1 MLLFLGNGGAGK
13 TTLAAATGLR
23 LARAGQRV
31 LIASVDQ
38 AHSLVDAFS
47 GTVDG
52 DAASG
57 EPSGI
62 RPIAPG
68 LDIVEIDTFTLLEER
83 YRGLGSLM
91 AMASAGH
98 EHGVSFG
105 AIEPEELLGFPGIE
119 ELLGMHE
126 ICRLADEDRWDT
138 VVVDLPASADALR
151 TLQLP
156 DTVAAY
162 VERIWPH
169 HDRMVAGTGSD
180 VRLTLVVAMIERV
193 LAQIESVRS
202 LIADSAR
209 TGATVVVTAEQLS
222 IADAE
227 RTLSAAALLGIR
239 IDRVLVNKVL
249 PALNSSSIGLVG
261 AHPAVFWFERWRAA
275 QLDAIAELR
284 RRVTTVPI
292 VEVEHSHGEPVGLG
306 PLQDVADR
314 LERSSLELL
323 APNSLERRA
332 SGWGEQP
339 SVVLESGLG
348 LESVYAM
355 RMLLPVVD
363 STTLGLG
370 RVEDDLI
377 VSADGR
383 RRRIRLASVLRRC
396 VAESAELDG
405 PCLVVRFRPNPDL
418 WPL

>member
-1 MLLFLGNGGAGK
+1 MLLFLGKGGAGK
-13 TTLAAATGLR
+13 TTLAAASGLR
-23 LARAGQRV
+23 LAQAGERV

-38 AHSLVDAFS
+38 AHSLADAFA
-47 GTVDG
+47 G
-52 DAASG
+52 DAEVEDS
-57 EPSGI
+57 S
-62 RPIAPG
+62 RVRSIAPG
-68 LDIVEIDTFTLLEER
+68 LDILEIDTLRLLEAR
-83 YRGLGSLM
+83 YRGLGSLL
-91 AMASAGH
+91 AVASAGH

-105 AIEPEELLGFPGIE
+105 AIEPEELLGLPGVE

-126 ICRLADEDRWDT
+126 ISRLADENRWDT
-138 VVVDLPASADALR
+138 VIVDLPASADALR

-162 VERIWPH
+162 VERIWPLH
-169 HDRMVAGTGSD
+169 ARIVAGTGSD
-180 VRLTLVVAMIERV
+180 VRLTLVVAMIERI
-193 LAQIESVRS
+193 LAQIDSVRS
-202 LIADSAR
+202 LIADADR

-222 IADAE
+222 IVDAE

-239 IDRVLVNKVL
+239 IDRVLVNRIL
-249 PALNSSSIGLVG
+249 PKLNASSVGLVG

-275 QLDAIAELR
+275 QLDAVAELR
-284 RRVTTVPI
+284 RRIGTVPI
-292 VEVEHSHGEPVGLG
+292 VEVEQAPGEPVGLR

-314 LERSSLELL
+314 LE
-323 APNSLERRA
+323 PDSLERRA
-332 SGWGEQP
+332 PGWGEQP
-339 SVVLESGLG
+339 SVVLESGGG

-396 VAESAELDG
+396 VADSAELDG
-405 PCLVVRFRPNPDL
+405 PCLVVRFRPNPDV

>member
-1 MLLFLGNGGAGK
+1 VLLFLGKGGAGK
-13 TTLAAATGLR
+13 TTLAAASGLR
-23 LARAGQRV
+23 LAQAGERV

-38 AHSLVDAFS
+38 AHSLADAFA
-47 GTVDG
+47 G
-52 DAASG
+52 DAEAEG
-57 EPSGI
+57 PSGV
-62 RPIAPG
+62 RSIAPG
-68 LDIVEIDTFTLLEER
+68 LDIVEIDTLTLLEAR

-91 AMASAGH
+91 AVASTGH

-105 AIEPEELLGFPGIE
+105 AIEPEELLGLPGVE

-126 ICRLADEDRWDT
+126 ICRLADENRWDT
-138 VVVDLPASADALR
+138 VIVDLPASADALR

-162 VERIWPH
+162 VERIWPLH
-169 HDRMVAGTGSD
+169 ARMVAGTGSD
-180 VRLTLVVAMIERV
+180 VRLTLVVAMIERI
-193 LAQIESVRS
+193 LAQVDSVRS
-202 LIADSAR
+202 LITDSAR

-222 IADAE
+222 IVDAE

-239 IDRVLVNKVL
+239 IDRVLVNRIL
-249 PALNSSSIGLVG
+249 PKLNASSIGLVG

-275 QLDAIAELR
+275 QLDAVAELR
-284 RRVTTVPI
+284 RRIGTVPV
-292 VEVEHSHGEPVGLG
+292 VEVEHAPGEPVGLG

-314 LERSSLELL
+314 LE
-323 APNSLERRA
+323 PDSLERRA
-332 SGWGEQP
+332 PGWGEQP
-339 SVVLESGLG
+339 SVVLESGSG

-396 VAESAELDG
+396 VADSAELDG
-405 PCLVVRFRPNPDL
+405 PCLVVRFRPNPDV

>member
-1 MLLFLGNGGAGK
+1 MLLFLGKGGAGK
-13 TTLAAATGLR
+13 TTLAAASGLR
-23 LARAGQRV
+23 LAQAGERV

-38 AHSLVDAFS
+38 AHSLADAFA
-47 GTVDG
+47 GDG
-52 DAASG
+52 EAQD
-57 EPSGI
+57 PSGV
-62 RPIAPG
+62 RSIAPG
-68 LDIVEIDTFTLLEER
+68 LDIVEIDTMTLLEAR

-91 AMASAGH
+91 AVASAGH

-105 AIEPEELLGFPGIE
+105 AIEPEELLGLPGVE

-126 ICRLADEDRWDT
+126 VGRLADENRWDT
-138 VVVDLPASADALR
+138 VIVDLPASADALR

-162 VERIWPH
+162 VERIWPLH
-169 HDRMVAGTGSD
+169 ARMVAGTGSD
-180 VRLTLVVAMIERV
+180 VRLTLVVAMIERI
-193 LAQIESVRS
+193 LAQVDSVRS
-202 LIADSAR
+202 LITDSAR

-222 IADAE
+222 VVDAE

-239 IDRVLVNKVL
+239 IDRVLVNKIL
-249 PALNSSSIGLVG
+249 PKLNASSIGLVG

-275 QLDAIAELR
+275 QLDAVAELR
-284 RRVTTVPI
+284 RRIGTVPI
-292 VEVEHSHGEPVGLG
+292 VEVEHAPGEPVGLG

-314 LERSSLELL
+314 LE
-323 APNSLERRA
+323 PDSLERRA
-332 SGWGEQP
+332 PGWGEQP
-339 SVVLESGLG
+339 SVVLESGGG

-396 VAESAELDG
+396 VADSAELDG
-405 PCLVVRFRPNPDL
+405 PCLVVRFRPNPDV

>member
-1 MLLFLGNGGAGK
+1 MLLFLGKGGAGK
-13 TTLAAATGLR
+13 TTLAAASGLR
-23 LARAGQRV
+23 LAQAGERV

-38 AHSLVDAFS
+38 AHSLADAFA
-47 GTVDG
+47 G
-52 DAASG
+52 DAEAEDSSG
-57 EPSGI
+57 VRS
-62 RPIAPG
+62 IAPG
-68 LDIVEIDTFTLLEER
+68 LDIVEIDTLALLEAR

-91 AMASAGH
+91 AVASAGH

-105 AIEPEELLGFPGIE
+105 AIEPEELLGLPGVE

-126 ICRLADEDRWDT
+126 IVRLADENRWDT
-138 VVVDLPASADALR
+138 VIVDLPASADALR

-162 VERIWPH
+162 VERIWPLH
-169 HDRMVAGTGSD
+169 ARMVSGTGSD
-180 VRLTLVVAMIERV
+180 VRLTLVVAMIERI
-193 LAQIESVRS
+193 LAQVGSVRS
-202 LIADSAR
+202 LITDSAR

-222 IADAE
+222 VVDAE

-239 IDRVLVNKVL
+239 IDRVLVNRIL
-249 PALNSSSIGLVG
+249 PKLTASSIGLVG

-275 QLDAIAELR
+275 QLDAVAELR
-284 RRVTTVPI
+284 RRVGTVPI
-292 VEVEHSHGEPVGLG
+292 VEVEHAPGEPVGLG

-314 LERSSLELL
+314 LE
-323 APNSLERRA
+323 PDSLERSA
-332 SGWGEQP
+332 PGWGEQP
-339 SVVLESGLG
+339 SVVLESGTG

-355 RMLLPVVD
+355 RMLLPVAD

-383 RRRIRLASVLRRC
+383 RRRITLASVLRRC
-396 VAESAELDG
+396 IADSAELDG
-405 PCLVVRFRPNPDL
+405 PFLVVRFRPNPDV

>member
-1 MLLFLGNGGAGK
+1 MLLFLGKGGAGK
-13 TTLAAATGLR
+13 TALAAASGLR
-23 LARAGQRV
+23 LAQAGERV

-38 AHSLVDAFS
+38 AHSLADAFA
-47 GTVDG
+47 G
-52 DAASG
+52 DAEAEDSSG
-57 EPSGI
+57 VRS
-62 RPIAPG
+62 IAPG
-68 LDIVEIDTFTLLEER
+68 LDIVEIDTLALLEAR

-91 AMASAGH
+91 AVASAGH

-105 AIEPEELLGFPGIE
+105 AIEPEELLGLPGVE

-126 ICRLADEDRWDT
+126 IVRLADENRWDT
-138 VVVDLPASADALR
+138 VIVDLPASADALR

-162 VERIWPH
+162 VERTWPLH
-169 HDRMVAGTGSD
+169 ARMVSGTGSD
-180 VRLTLVVAMIERV
+180 VRLTLVVAMIERI
-193 LAQIESVRS
+193 LAQVGSVRS
-202 LIADSAR
+202 LITDSAR

-222 IADAE
+222 VVDAE

-239 IDRVLVNKVL
+239 IDRVLVNRIL
-249 PALNSSSIGLVG
+249 PKLTASSIGLVG

-275 QLDAIAELR
+275 QLDAVAELR
-284 RRVTTVPI
+284 RRVGTVPI
-292 VEVEHSHGEPVGLG
+292 VEVEHAPGEPVGLG

-314 LERSSLELL
+314 LE
-323 APNSLERRA
+323 PDSLERRA
-332 SGWGEQP
+332 PGWGEQP
-339 SVVLESGLG
+339 SVVLESGTG

-355 RMLLPVVD
+355 RMLLPVAD

-383 RRRIRLASVLRRC
+383 RRRITLASVLRRC
-396 VAESAELDG
+396 IADSAELEG
-405 PCLVVRFRPNPDL
+405 PFLVVRFRPNPDV

>member
-1 MLLFLGNGGAGK
+1 MLLFLGKGGAGK
-13 TTLAAATGLR
+13 TTLAAASGLR
-23 LARAGQRV
+23 LAQAGERV

-38 AHSLVDAFS
+38 AHSLADAFA
-47 GTVDG
+47 G
-52 DAASG
+52 DAEAEDSSG
-57 EPSGI
+57 VRS
-62 RPIAPG
+62 IAPG
-68 LDIVEIDTFTLLEER
+68 LDIVEIDTLALLEAR

-91 AMASAGH
+91 AVASAGH

-105 AIEPEELLGFPGIE
+105 AIEPEELLGLPGVE

-126 ICRLADEDRWDT
+126 IVRLADENRWDT
-138 VVVDLPASADALR
+138 VIVDLPASADALR

-162 VERIWPH
+162 VERIWPLH
-169 HDRMVAGTGSD
+169 ARMVSGTGSD
-180 VRLTLVVAMIERV
+180 VRLTLVVAMIERI
-193 LAQIESVRS
+193 LAQVGSVRS
-202 LIADSAR
+202 LITDSAR

-222 IADAE
+222 IVDAE

-239 IDRVLVNKVL
+239 IDRVLVNRIL
-249 PALNSSSIGLVG
+249 PKLTASSIGLVG

-275 QLDAIAELR
+275 QLDAVAELR
-284 RRVTTVPI
+284 RRVGTVPI
-292 VEVEHSHGEPVGLG
+292 VEVEHAPGEPVGLG

-314 LERSSLELL
+314 LE
-323 APNSLERRA
+323 PDSLERRA
-332 SGWGEQP
+332 PGWGEQP
-339 SVVLESGLG
+339 SVVLESGTG

-355 RMLLPVVD
+355 RMLLPVAD

-383 RRRIRLASVLRRC
+383 RRRITLASVLRRC
-396 VAESAELDG
+396 IADSAELDG
-405 PCLVVRFRPNPDL
+405 PFLVVRFRPNPDV

>member
-1 MLLFLGNGGAGK
+1 MLLFLGKGGAGK
-13 TTLAAATGLR
+13 TTLAAASGLR
-23 LARAGQRV
+23 LAQAGERV

-38 AHSLVDAFS
+38 AHSLADAFA
-47 GTVDG
+47 G
-52 DAASG
+52 DAEA
-57 EPSGI
+57 EDPSGF
-62 RPIAPG
+62 RSIAPG
-68 LDIVEIDTFTLLEER
+68 LDIVEIDTLTLLETR
-83 YRGLGSLM
+83 YRGVGSLM
-91 AMASAGH
+91 AVASAGH

-105 AIEPEELLGFPGIE
+105 AIEPEELLGLPGVE

-126 ICRLADEDRWDT
+126 ICRLADENRWDT
-138 VVVDLPASADALR
+138 VIVDLPASADALR

-162 VERIWPH
+162 VERIWPLH
-169 HDRMVAGTGSD
+169 ARMVAGTGSD
-180 VRLTLVVAMIERV
+180 VRLTLVVAMIERI
-193 LAQIESVRS
+193 LAQVDSVRS
-202 LIADSAR
+202 LITDSAR

-222 IADAE
+222 IVDAE

-239 IDRVLVNKVL
+239 IDRVLVNRIL
-249 PALNSSSIGLVG
+249 PKLNASSIGLVG

-275 QLDAIAELR
+275 QLDAVAELR
-284 RRVTTVPI
+284 RRIGTVPV
-292 VEVEHSHGEPVGLG
+292 VEVEHAPGEPVGLG

-314 LERSSLELL
+314 LE
-323 APNSLERRA
+323 PDSLERRA
-332 SGWGEQP
+332 PGWGEQP
-339 SVVLESGLG
+339 SVVLESGSG

-396 VAESAELDG
+396 VADSAELDG
-405 PCLVVRFRPNPDL
+405 PCLVVRFRPNPDV

>member
-1 MLLFLGNGGAGK
+1 M
-13 TTLAAATGLR
+13 
-23 LARAGQRV
+23 
-31 LIASVDQ
+31 
-38 AHSLVDAFS
+38 
-47 GTVDG
+47 
-52 DAASG
+52 
-57 EPSGI
+57 
-62 RPIAPG
+62 APG
-68 LDIVEIDTFTLLEER
+68 LDILEIDTLRLLEAR
-83 YRGLGSLM
+83 YRGLGSLL
-91 AMASAGH
+91 AVASAGH

-105 AIEPEELLGFPGIE
+105 AIEPEELLGLPGIE

-126 ICRLADEDRWDT
+126 ISRLADENRWDT
-138 VVVDLPASADALR
+138 VIVDLPASADALR

-162 VERIWPH
+162 VERIWPLH
-169 HDRMVAGTGSD
+169 ARMVAGTGSD
-180 VRLTLVVAMIERV
+180 VRLTLVVAMIERI
-193 LAQIESVRS
+193 LAQIDSVRS
-202 LIADSAR
+202 LITDADR

-222 IADAE
+222 IVDAE

-239 IDRVLVNKVL
+239 IDRVLVNRIL
-249 PALNSSSIGLVG
+249 PKLNASSVGLVG

-275 QLDAIAELR
+275 QLDAVAELR
-284 RRVTTVPI
+284 RRIGTVPI
-292 VEVEHSHGEPVGLG
+292 VEVEQAPGEPVGLG

-314 LERSSLELL
+314 LE
-323 APNSLERRA
+323 PDSLERRA
-332 SGWGEQP
+332 PGWGEQP
-339 SVVLESGLG
+339 SVVLESGGG

-396 VAESAELDG
+396 VADSAELDG
-405 PCLVVRFRPNPDL
+405 PCLVVRFRPNPDV

>member
-1 MLLFLGNGGAGK
+1 MLLFLGKGGAGK
-13 TTLAAATGLR
+13 TTLAAASGLR
-23 LARAGQRV
+23 LAQAGERV

-38 AHSLVDAFS
+38 AHSLADAFA
-47 GTVDG
+47 G
-52 DAASG
+52 DAEAEDSSG
-57 EPSGI
+57 VRS
-62 RPIAPG
+62 IAPG
-68 LDIVEIDTFTLLEER
+68 LDIVEIDTLALLEAR

-91 AMASAGH
+91 AVASAGH

-105 AIEPEELLGFPGIE
+105 AIEPEELLGLPGVE

-126 ICRLADEDRWDT
+126 IVRLADENRWDT
-138 VVVDLPASADALR
+138 VIVDLPASADALR

-162 VERIWPH
+162 VERTWPLH
-169 HDRMVAGTGSD
+169 ARMVSGTGSD
-180 VRLTLVVAMIERV
+180 VRLTLVVAMIERI
-193 LAQIESVRS
+193 LAQVGSVRS
-202 LIADSAR
+202 LITDSAR

-222 IADAE
+222 VVDAE

-239 IDRVLVNKVL
+239 IDRVLVNRIL
-249 PALNSSSIGLVG
+249 PKLTASSIGLVG

-275 QLDAIAELR
+275 QLDAVAELR
-284 RRVTTVPI
+284 RRVGTVPI
-292 VEVEHSHGEPVGLG
+292 VEVEHAPGEPVGLG

-314 LERSSLELL
+314 LE
-323 APNSLERRA
+323 PDSLERRA
-332 SGWGEQP
+332 PGWGEQP
-339 SVVLESGLG
+339 SVVLESGTG

-355 RMLLPVVD
+355 RMLLPVAD

-383 RRRIRLASVLRRC
+383 RRRITLASVLRRC
-396 VAESAELDG
+396 IADSAELEG
-405 PCLVVRFRPNPDL
+405 PFLVVRFRPNPDV

>member
-1 MLLFLGNGGAGK
+1 MLLFLGKGGAGK
-13 TTLAAATGLR
+13 TTLAAASGLR
-23 LARAGQRV
+23 LAQAGERV

-47 GTVDG
+47 GGSERGVDAE
-52 DAASG
+52 AA

-62 RPIAPG
+62 RSIAPG
-68 LDIVEIDTFTLLEER
+68 LDIVEIDTFSLLEER

-138 VVVDLPASADALR
+138 IVVDLPASADALR

-162 VERIWPH
+162 VERIWPR

-193 LAQIESVRS
+193 LAQIDTVRS
-202 LIADSAR
+202 LITDSAR

-222 IADAE
+222 VADAE
-227 RTLSAAALLGIR
+227 RTLSAAALLGIG
-239 IDRVLVNKVL
+239 IDRVLVNKIL

-261 AHPAVFWFERWRAA
+261 AHPAVFWFERWRAE
-275 QLDAIAELR
+275 QLDAVAELR
-284 RRVTTVPI
+284 RRIGTVPL
-292 VEVEHSHGEPVGLG
+292 VEVEHSHSEPVGLG
-306 PLQDVADR
+306 ALQELADR
-314 LERSSLELL
+314 LEPSF
-323 APNSLERRA
+323 LERRA
-332 SGWGEQP
+332 PGWGEQP
-339 SVVLESGLG
+339 SVLLESGLG

-363 STTLGLG
+363 STTLALG

-396 VAESAELDG
+396 VADSAELDG
-405 PCLVVRFRPNPDL
+405 PCLVVRFRPNPDV

>member
-1 MLLFLGNGGAGK
+1 M
-13 TTLAAATGLR
+13 AAASGLR
-23 LARAGQRV
+23 LAQAGERV

-38 AHSLVDAFS
+38 AHSLADAFA
-47 GTVDG
+47 G
-52 DAASG
+52 DAEAEDSSG
-57 EPSGI
+57 VRS
-62 RPIAPG
+62 IAPG
-68 LDIVEIDTFTLLEER
+68 LDIVEIDTLALLEAR

-91 AMASAGH
+91 AVASAGH

-105 AIEPEELLGFPGIE
+105 AIEPEELLGLPGVE

-126 ICRLADEDRWDT
+126 IVRLADENRWDT
-138 VVVDLPASADALR
+138 VIVDLPASADALR

-162 VERIWPH
+162 VERIWPLH
-169 HDRMVAGTGSD
+169 ARMVSGTGSD
-180 VRLTLVVAMIERV
+180 VRLTLVVAMIERI
-193 LAQIESVRS
+193 LAQVGSVRS
-202 LIADSAR
+202 LITDSAR

-222 IADAE
+222 VVDAE

-239 IDRVLVNKVL
+239 IDRVLVNRIL
-249 PALNSSSIGLVG
+249 PKLTASSIGLVG

-275 QLDAIAELR
+275 QLDAVAELR
-284 RRVTTVPI
+284 RRVGTVPI
-292 VEVEHSHGEPVGLG
+292 VEVEHAPGEPVGLG

-314 LERSSLELL
+314 LE
-323 APNSLERRA
+323 PDSLERRA
-332 SGWGEQP
+332 PGWGEQP
-339 SVVLESGLG
+339 SVVLESGTG

-355 RMLLPVVD
+355 RMLLPVAD

-383 RRRIRLASVLRRC
+383 RRRITLASVLRRC
-396 VAESAELDG
+396 IADSAELDG
-405 PCLVVRFRPNPDL
+405 PFLVVRFRPNPDV

>member
-1 MLLFLGNGGAGK
+1 MLLFLGKGGAGK
-13 TTLAAATGLR
+13 TTLAAASGLR
-23 LARAGQRV
+23 LAQAGERV

-38 AHSLVDAFS
+38 AHSLADAFAGHAEAEDSS
-47 GTVDG
+47 GVR
-52 DAASG
+52 S
-57 EPSGI
+57 
-62 RPIAPG
+62 IAPG
-68 LDIVEIDTFTLLEER
+68 LDIVEIDTLALLEAR

-91 AMASAGH
+91 AVASAGH

-105 AIEPEELLGFPGIE
+105 AIEPEELLGLPGVE

-126 ICRLADEDRWDT
+126 IVRLADENRWDT
-138 VVVDLPASADALR
+138 VIVDLPASADALR

-162 VERIWPH
+162 VERIWPLH
-169 HDRMVAGTGSD
+169 ARMVSGTGSD
-180 VRLTLVVAMIERV
+180 VRLTLVVAMIERI
-193 LAQIESVRS
+193 LAQVDSVRS
-202 LIADSAR
+202 LITDSAR

-222 IADAE
+222 VVDAE

-239 IDRVLVNKVL
+239 IDRVLVNRIL
-249 PALNSSSIGLVG
+249 PKLTASSIGLVG

-275 QLDAIAELR
+275 QLDAVAELR
-284 RRVTTVPI
+284 RRVGTVPI
-292 VEVEHSHGEPVGLG
+292 VEVEHAPGEPVGLG

-314 LERSSLELL
+314 LE
-323 APNSLERRA
+323 PDSLERRA
-332 SGWGEQP
+332 PGWGEQP
-339 SVVLESGLG
+339 SVVLESGTG

-355 RMLLPVVD
+355 RMLLPVAD

-383 RRRIRLASVLRRC
+383 RRRITLASVLRRC
-396 VAESAELDG
+396 IADSAELDG
-405 PCLVVRFRPNPDL
+405 PFLVVRFRPNPDV

>member
-1 MLLFLGNGGAGK
+1 MLLFLGKGGAGK
-13 TTLAAATGLR
+13 TTLAAASGLR
-23 LARAGQRV
+23 LAQAGERV

-38 AHSLVDAFS
+38 AHSLADAFAE
-47 GTVDG
+47 
-52 DAASG
+52 DA
-57 EPSGI
+57 EVEDPSGV
-62 RPIAPG
+62 RSIAPG
-68 LDIVEIDTFTLLEER
+68 LDIVEIDTLALLEAR

-91 AMASAGH
+91 AVASAGH

-105 AIEPEELLGFPGIE
+105 AIEPEELLGLPGVE

-126 ICRLADEDRWDT
+126 IGRLADENRWDT
-138 VVVDLPASADALR
+138 VIVDLPASADALR

-162 VERIWPH
+162 VERIWPLH
-169 HDRMVAGTGSD
+169 ARMVSGTGSD
-180 VRLTLVVAMIERV
+180 VRLTLVVAMIERI
-193 LAQIESVRS
+193 LAQVDSVRS
-202 LIADSAR
+202 LITDSAR

-222 IADAE
+222 IVDAE

-239 IDRVLVNKVL
+239 IDRVLVNRIMPK
-249 PALNSSSIGLVG
+249 LNASSIGLVG

-275 QLDAIAELR
+275 QLDAVADLR
-284 RRVTTVPI
+284 RRVGTVPV
-292 VEVEHSHGEPVGLG
+292 VEVEHAPGEPVGLG

-314 LERSSLELL
+314 LE
-323 APNSLERRA
+323 PDSLERRA
-332 SGWGEQP
+332 PGWGEQP
-339 SVVLESGLG
+339 SVVLESGSG

-383 RRRIRLASVLRRC
+383 RRRIKLASVLRRC
-396 VAESAELDG
+396 VADSAEFDG
-405 PCLVVRFRPNPDL
+405 PCLVVRFRPNPDV

>member
-1 MLLFLGNGGAGK
+1 VLLFLGKGGAGK
-13 TTLAAATGLR
+13 TTLAAASGLR
-23 LARAGQRV
+23 LAQAGERV

-38 AHSLVDAFS
+38 AHSLADAFA
-47 GTVDG
+47 G
-52 DAASG
+52 DAEAEDSSG
-57 EPSGI
+57 VRS
-62 RPIAPG
+62 IAPG
-68 LDIVEIDTFTLLEER
+68 LDIVEIDTLALLEAR

-91 AMASAGH
+91 AVASAGH

-105 AIEPEELLGFPGIE
+105 AIEPEELLGLPGVE

-126 ICRLADEDRWDT
+126 IVRLADENRWDT
-138 VVVDLPASADALR
+138 VIVDLPASADALR

-162 VERIWPH
+162 VERIWPLH
-169 HDRMVAGTGSD
+169 ARMVSGTGSD
-180 VRLTLVVAMIERV
+180 VRLTLVVAMIERI
-193 LAQIESVRS
+193 LAQVGSVRS
-202 LIADSAR
+202 LITDSAR

-222 IADAE
+222 VVDAE

-239 IDRVLVNKVL
+239 IDRVLVNRIL
-249 PALNSSSIGLVG
+249 PKLTASSIGLVG

-275 QLDAIAELR
+275 QLDAVAELR
-284 RRVTTVPI
+284 RRVGTVPI
-292 VEVEHSHGEPVGLG
+292 VEVEHAPGEPVGLG

-314 LERSSLELL
+314 LE
-323 APNSLERRA
+323 PDSLERRA
-332 SGWGEQP
+332 PGWGEQP
-339 SVVLESGLG
+339 SVVLESGTG

-355 RMLLPVVD
+355 RMLLPVAD

-383 RRRIRLASVLRRC
+383 RRRITLASVLRRC
-396 VAESAELDG
+396 IADSAELEG
-405 PCLVVRFRPNPDL
+405 PFLVVRFRPNPDV

>member
-1 MLLFLGNGGAGK
+1 MVLLFLGKGGAGK
-13 TTLAAATGLR
+13 TTLAAASALQ
-23 LARAGQRV
+23 LAQSGKRV

-38 AHSLVDAFS
+38 AHSLVDAFA
-47 GTVDG
+47 VDG
-52 DAASG
+52 VAESA
-57 EPSGI
+57 EPSEI
-62 RPIAPG
+62 LPVAPG
-68 LDIVEIDTFTLLEER
+68 VDIVEIDTFALLEQR
-83 YRGLGSLM
+83 YRGLGSVM

-126 ICRLADEDRWDT
+126 VYRLADEDRWDT
-138 VVVDLPASADALR
+138 VLVDMPASADALR

-156 DTVAAY
+156 DTVAGY

-193 LAQIESVRS
+193 LAHIESVRS
-202 LIADSAR
+202 LIVDSTR
-209 TGATVVVTAEQLS
+209 TGATVVVTAEELS

-239 IDRVLVNKVL
+239 IDRVLVNKIL

-261 AHPAVFWFERWRAA
+261 AHPAVFWFERWRSA
-275 QLDAIAELR
+275 QLDAVAELR
-284 RRVTTVPI
+284 RRIATVPL
-292 VEVEHSHGEPVGLG
+292 VEVEHFHTEPVGLE
-306 PLQDVADR
+306 PLQEVAAR
-314 LERSSLELL
+314 LERG
-323 APNSLERRA
+323 SLERRA
-332 SGWGEQP
+332 PGWGEQP
-339 SVVLESGLG
+339 RVVHESGVG

-363 STTLGLG
+363 SASLALG

-405 PCLVVRFRPNPDL
+405 PCLVVRFRPNPAA

>member
-1 MLLFLGNGGAGK
+1 MLLFLGKGGAGK
-13 TTLAAATGLR
+13 TTLAAASGLR
-23 LARAGQRV
+23 LAQAGERV

-38 AHSLVDAFS
+38 AHSLADAFA
-47 GTVDG
+47 G
-52 DAASG
+52 DAEVEDSSG
-57 EPSGI
+57 VRS
-62 RPIAPG
+62 IAPG
-68 LDIVEIDTFTLLEER
+68 LDILEIDTLRLLEAR
-83 YRGLGSLM
+83 YRGLGSLL
-91 AMASAGH
+91 AVASAGH

-105 AIEPEELLGFPGIE
+105 AIEPEELLGLPGVE

-126 ICRLADEDRWDT
+126 ISRLADENRWDT
-138 VVVDLPASADALR
+138 VIVDLPASADALR

-156 DTVAAY
+156 NTVAAY
-162 VERIWPH
+162 VERIWPLH
-169 HDRMVAGTGSD
+169 ARMVAGTGSD
-180 VRLTLVVAMIERV
+180 VRLTLVVAMIERI
-193 LAQIESVRS
+193 LAQIDSVRS
-202 LIADSAR
+202 LITDADR

-222 IADAE
+222 IVDAE

-239 IDRVLVNKVL
+239 IDRVLVNRIL
-249 PALNSSSIGLVG
+249 PKLNASSVGLVG

-275 QLDAIAELR
+275 QLDAVAELR
-284 RRVTTVPI
+284 RRIGTVPI
-292 VEVEHSHGEPVGLG
+292 VEVEQAPGEPVGLG

-314 LERSSLELL
+314 LE
-323 APNSLERRA
+323 PDSLERRA
-332 SGWGEQP
+332 PGWGEQP
-339 SVVLESGLG
+339 SVVLESGGG

-396 VAESAELDG
+396 VADSAELDG
-405 PCLVVRFRPNPDL
+405 PCLVVRFRPNPDV

>member
-1 MLLFLGNGGAGK
+1 MLLFLGKGGAGK
-13 TTLAAATGLR
+13 TTLAAASGLR
-23 LARAGQRV
+23 LAQAGERV

-38 AHSLVDAFS
+38 AHSLADAFA
-47 GTVDG
+47 G
-52 DAASG
+52 DAEAEDSSG
-57 EPSGI
+57 VRS
-62 RPIAPG
+62 IAPG
-68 LDIVEIDTFTLLEER
+68 LDIVEIDTLALLEAR

-91 AMASAGH
+91 AVASAGH

-105 AIEPEELLGFPGIE
+105 AIEPEELLGLPGVE

-126 ICRLADEDRWDT
+126 IVRLADENRWDT
-138 VVVDLPASADALR
+138 VIVDLPASADALR

-162 VERIWPH
+162 VERIWPLH
-169 HDRMVAGTGSD
+169 ARMVSGTGSD
-180 VRLTLVVAMIERV
+180 VRLTLVVAMIERI
-193 LAQIESVRS
+193 LAQVGSVRS
-202 LIADSAR
+202 LITDSAR

-222 IADAE
+222 VVDAE

-239 IDRVLVNKVL
+239 IDRVLVNRIL
-249 PALNSSSIGLVG
+249 PKLTASSIGLVG

-275 QLDAIAELR
+275 QLDAVAELR
-284 RRVTTVPI
+284 RRVGTVPI
-292 VEVEHSHGEPVGLG
+292 VEVEHAPGEPVGLG

-314 LERSSLELL
+314 LE
-323 APNSLERRA
+323 PDSLERRA
-332 SGWGEQP
+332 PGWGEQP
-339 SVVLESGLG
+339 SVVLESGTG

-355 RMLLPVVD
+355 RMLLPVAD

-383 RRRIRLASVLRRC
+383 RRRITLASVLRRC
-396 VAESAELDG
+396 IADSAELDG
-405 PCLVVRFRPNPDL
+405 PFLVVRFRPNPDV

>member
-1 MLLFLGNGGAGK
+1 MLLFLGKGGAGK
-13 TTLAAATGLR
+13 TTLAAASGLR
-23 LARAGQRV
+23 LAQAGERV

-38 AHSLVDAFS
+38 AHSLADAFA
-47 GTVDG
+47 G
-52 DAASG
+52 DAEAENSSG
-57 EPSGI
+57 VRS
-62 RPIAPG
+62 IAPG
-68 LDIVEIDTFTLLEER
+68 LDIVEIDTLALLEAR

-91 AMASAGH
+91 AVASAGH

-105 AIEPEELLGFPGIE
+105 AIEPEELLGLPGVE

-126 ICRLADEDRWDT
+126 IVRLADENRWDT
-138 VVVDLPASADALR
+138 VIVDLPASADALR

-162 VERIWPH
+162 VERIWPLH
-169 HDRMVAGTGSD
+169 ARMVSGTGSD
-180 VRLTLVVAMIERV
+180 VRLTLVVAMIERI
-193 LAQIESVRS
+193 LAQVDSVRS
-202 LIADSAR
+202 LITDSAR

-222 IADAE
+222 VVDAE

-239 IDRVLVNKVL
+239 IDRVLVNRIL
-249 PALNSSSIGLVG
+249 PKLTASSIGLVG

-275 QLDAIAELR
+275 QLDAVAELR
-284 RRVTTVPI
+284 RRVGTVPI
-292 VEVEHSHGEPVGLG
+292 VEVEHAPGEPVGLG

-314 LERSSLELL
+314 LE
-323 APNSLERRA
+323 PDSLERRA
-332 SGWGEQP
+332 PGWGEQP
-339 SVVLESGLG
+339 SVVLESGTG

-355 RMLLPVVD
+355 RMLLPVAD

-383 RRRIRLASVLRRC
+383 RRRITLASVLRRC
-396 VAESAELDG
+396 IADSAELDG
-405 PCLVVRFRPNPDL
+405 PFLVVRFRPNPDV

>member
-1 MLLFLGNGGAGK
+1 MLLFLGKGGAGK
-13 TTLAAATGLR
+13 TTLAAASGLR
-23 LARAGQRV
+23 LAQAGERV

-38 AHSLVDAFS
+38 AHSLADAFA
-47 GTVDG
+47 G
-52 DAASG
+52 DAEAEDSSG
-57 EPSGI
+57 VRS
-62 RPIAPG
+62 IAPG
-68 LDIVEIDTFTLLEER
+68 LDIVEIDTLALLEAR

-91 AMASAGH
+91 AVASAGH

-105 AIEPEELLGFPGIE
+105 AIEPEELLGLPGVE

-126 ICRLADEDRWDT
+126 IVRLADENRWDT
-138 VVVDLPASADALR
+138 VIVDLPASADALR

-162 VERIWPH
+162 VERIWPLH
-169 HDRMVAGTGSD
+169 ARMVSGTGSD
-180 VRLTLVVAMIERV
+180 VRLTLVVAMIERI
-193 LAQIESVRS
+193 LAQVGSVRS
-202 LIADSAR
+202 LITDSAR

-222 IADAE
+222 VVDAE

-239 IDRVLVNKVL
+239 IDRVLVNRIL
-249 PALNSSSIGLVG
+249 PKLTASSIGLVG

-275 QLDAIAELR
+275 QLDAVAELR
-284 RRVTTVPI
+284 RRVGTVPI
-292 VEVEHSHGEPVGLG
+292 VEVEHAPGEPVGLG

-314 LERSSLELL
+314 LE
-323 APNSLERRA
+323 PDSLERRA
-332 SGWGEQP
+332 PGWGEQP
-339 SVVLESGLG
+339 SVVLESGTG

-355 RMLLPVVD
+355 RMLLPVAD

-383 RRRIRLASVLRRC
+383 RRRITLASVLRRC
-396 VAESAELDG
+396 IADSAELEG
-405 PCLVVRFRPNPDL
+405 PFLVVRFRPNPDV